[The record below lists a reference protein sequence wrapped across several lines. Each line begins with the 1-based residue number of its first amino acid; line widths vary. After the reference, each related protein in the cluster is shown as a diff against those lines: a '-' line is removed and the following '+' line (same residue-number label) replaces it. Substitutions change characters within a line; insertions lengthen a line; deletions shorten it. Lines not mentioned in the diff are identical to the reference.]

1 MKKSVIAAV
10 LAFSVMSTAYASDF
24 ITAPI
29 KDDYKLTL
37 EGNDEGDRVGLI
49 IKNAGAEWADV
60 PEDSLKNDNITF
72 FDEYPIEN
80 GSYSIELPFKEK
92 SGLYSVVLGNENNIR
107 LKDILLMYANPQENK
122 EAMQN
127 LISAAAVSEQ
137 EMIETAKENR
147 YALQFYLPLTDTVS
161 ETAAFKA
168 LYKYVGSD
176 SVTENDGEKAA
187 DLYRRELIVSALDEN
202 KLPNLYEYF
211 SYMNISDARIE
222 KWYGSATEEF
232 KSAVA
237 ARLNGASIGGA
248 EKFKERLI
256 EAIILQKVQKPD
268 GYMNIMSILN
278 DFSAETGFASDI
290 VTTGSCSAVAGKS
303 YTNYAELKNALSKA
317 DTSKPQTGG
326 GGGGGSTSSASGS
339 HNSSVSSVEVKPGAE
354 SMKPL
359 NVSYFT
365 DLENYGWAKNAVESL
380 FVKGIVSGRGDGLFA
395 PNDAVTRE
403 EFVKILV
410 LAMDLADDSP
420 CENFSDVDEQA
431 WYAPYI
437 TSAVNKGVING
448 QGEGIF
454 GVGQI
459 VTRQDM
465 AVMLY
470 RTIVKKDAHESSSE
484 FSDIDTVSEYAK
496 EAVKYMNAAG
506 ILNGYEDGTFR
517 PFNPVT
523 RAETAVAVS
532 GMLGN

>member
-1 MKKSVIAAV
+1 MKKSVVVAV

-49 IKNAGAEWADV
+49 IKNAGVEWADV
-60 PEDSLKNDNITF
+60 PDDSLKNNDIAF
-72 FDEYPIEN
+72 FGEYPIED
-80 GSYSIELPFKEK
+80 GGYSIELPLKEK

-122 EAMQN
+122 EAMRK

-137 EMIETAKENR
+137 EMIKTAKENR

-211 SYMNISDARIE
+211 SYMNISDERID

-237 ARLNGASIGGA
+237 ARLNSASIGGA

-278 DFSAETGFASDI
+278 DFSAETGFASNI
-290 VTTGSCSAVAGKS
+290 VTTGSCSAVTGKN
-303 YTNYAELKNALSKA
+303 YTSYAELKNALSMA
-317 DTSKPQTGG
+317 NTSKPQTGG
-326 GGGGGSTSSASGS
+326 GGGSTSPASGS
-339 HNSSVSSVEVKPGAE
+339 HSGSVSSFEVKPGAE

-359 NVSYFT
+359 DVSYFT
-365 DLENYGWAKNAVESL
+365 DLDNYGWAKNAVGSL

-410 LAMDLADDSP
+410 LAMDLADDAP

-465 AVMLY
+465 AVMMY

-532 GMLGN
+532 RMLGN